1 MKVSIPPNR
10 IALMN
15 FLNNGMLFFLLI
27 HAIVEV
33 ASLIRVSMS
42 HDVCSSYL
50 EAKIAICIIVR
61 NLHSKQYLNLILLQF
76 YFFKTFLVSIFF
88 FV

>member
-27 HAIVEV
+27 RAIVEV

-42 HDVCSSYL
+42 HDVCSYL

>member
-1 MKVSIPPNR
+1 MKVSIPSNR

-15 FLNNGMLFFLLI
+15 FLNNGMLFLLI

-42 HDVCSSYL
+42 HDVCSHL
-50 EAKIAICIIVR
+50 EAKIAICIIVH
-61 NLHSKQYLNLILLQF
+61 NLHSKQYVNLIFIAFL
-76 YFFKTFLVSIFF
+76 FF
-88 FV
+88 

>member
-15 FLNNGMLFFLLI
+15 FLNNGMLFLLI

-42 HDVCSSYL
+42 HDVCSYL

-61 NLHSKQYLNLILLQF
+61 NLHSKQNLNLILLQF
-76 YFFKTFLVSIFF
+76 YFF
-88 FV
+88 